1 MCIIN
6 QILKLVNTRGDL
18 KPPTGFKRL
27 FEILC
32 VIHESEII
40 GF

>member
-6 QILKLVNTRGDL
+6 QILKKVNTRSGL
-18 KPPTGFKRL
+18 KPPTGFKIL